1 MATPHTETAIL
12 EERLVDGTPS
22 VRTPHP
28 LPEVESS
35 ESTLDTQND
44 PERGSDSEP
53 CDPDV
58 MNTAAFNFVQEL
70 ADDLAADELNI
81 PSLPD
86 VVIRIRNA
94 LLDEESS
101 VDQIV
106 RLIGSDPVLAAR
118 VLKTASSA
126 LFYCGTEPIRD
137 LKTAVNRMGY
147 DMVLNV
153 SLAMAVEQF
162 AHGNMLNA
170 AKPYLEKVWRHS
182 VHVAAIAHILARREA
197 SINADEAFL
206 AGLLHAI
213 GKLYILKRAQEHQ
226 DLFEYGRA
234 LEAIMAAWHTQVG
247 RALIERWEFSE
258 ELADAVGDHESCD
271 LDSPHPATLTDVV
284 SIANLLANGLET
296 DPDGENL
303 LDDTR
308 TSRRLKLDQST
319 CAEVI
324 RNSQE
329 EIRALHQA
337 LKL

>member
-1 MATPHTETAIL
+1 MAAPDSETAL
-12 EERLVDGTPS
+12 LDERLVDGTPN
-22 VRTPHP
+22 VPTPHP
-28 LPEVESS
+28 LPETQSS

-53 CDPDV
+53 CDKDD
-58 MNTAAFNFVQEL
+58 MNTAAFNFVREL
-70 ADDLAADELNI
+70 ADDLAAEQLDL

-118 VLKTASSA
+118 LLKTANTA

-162 AHGNMLNA
+162 THGNMLNA
-170 AKPYLEKVWRHS
+170 AKPYLEQVWKHS
-182 VHVAAIAHILARREA
+182 VHVAAIAHILARRDA

-226 DLFEYGRA
+226 DLFEHGRA
-234 LEAIMAAWHTQVG
+234 LKAIMTAWHTEVG

-258 ELADAVGDHESCD
+258 ELADAVGNHESCD
-271 LDSPHPATLTDVV
+271 LDADGPPSLTDVV
-284 SIANLLANGLET
+284 SIANRLANSLEAN
-296 DPDGENL
+296 PDGEDL

-337 LKL
+337 LKF